1 MTTAKAVQ
9 QEVQAMSVIRKR
21 FVALLALAL
30 LATAPAA
37 RAETLADALI
47 AAYRNSNLLD
57 QNRALLRASDEDVA
71 VAVSAVRPVINFTLQ
86 SSYANVELAA
96 GGRNDS
102 LSTSASLSAE
112 LTLLDFGRNALAIEA
127 AKETVLATREALVD
141 VEQNVLAA
149 AVSAYV
155 NVRLSQEIVA
165 LRESNVRLITQE
177 LRAAKDRFDVGE
189 ITRTD
194 VAIAE
199 SRRAASQANLSSAQG
214 DLLVARE
221 AYKAATGDYPGN
233 LAPLPRS
240 PRIPRSLDEARSIAL
255 RSHPQVRQSQHE
267 VLVADLNVK
276 RGEAAMRPTLS
287 ARAVLGVDNDGLDDR
302 TLSLTLN
309 QTLYAGG
316 RTSALYR
323 QALASRDATRAGL
336 HQTGV
341 IIEQNVGNAWS
352 ALQVSGASIS
362 ATDLQIRAAQ
372 TAFDGLREEAKL
384 GARTTL
390 DVLNAEQDLLDAR
403 AARLSAEATRY
414 YGVYALL
421 QSMGLL
427 TVQHLQLGIPTYDV
441 SAYYNAVKSAPA
453 TSPQGRKLDRILRSI
468 GGN

>member
-1 MTTAKAVQ
+1 MGVFG
-9 QEVQAMSVIRKR
+9 KR
-21 FVALLALAL
+21 FVAAVALAL
-30 LATAPAA
+30 LVTAPAA

-71 VAVSAVRPVINFTLQ
+71 VAVSAVRPVIDFTLQ
-86 SSYANVELAA
+86 SSWSKGQNMFGTQTE
-96 GGRNDS
+96 N
-102 LSTSASLSAE
+102 LSSSASLSAE
-112 LTLLDFGRNALAIEA
+112 LMLLDFGRNALAIES
-127 AKETVLATREALVD
+127 AKETVLATREALVGI
-141 VEQNVLAA
+141 EQNVLAA
-149 AVSAYV
+149 AVQAYV
-155 NVRLSQEIVA
+155 NVRLAQEIVA

-177 LRAAKDRFDVGE
+177 LRAANDRFDVGE

-199 SRRAASQANLSSAQG
+199 SRRAASQANLSAAQG
-214 DLLVARE
+214 DYLVARE
-221 AYKAATGDYPGN
+221 AYKAATGAYPGN
-233 LAPLPRS
+233 LAPLPRA
-240 PRIPRSLDEARSIAL
+240 PAIPGSLDEARAIAL
-255 RSHPQVRQSQHE
+255 RSHPQVRQAQHQA
-267 VLVADLNVK
+267 LVADLNVK

-287 ARAVLGVDNDGLDDR
+287 ARAAVGLDDSGADSQSV
-302 TLSLTLN
+302 TLSLN

-323 QALASRDATRAGL
+323 QAMASRDATRAGL

-352 ALQVSGASIS
+352 ALQVAGASIS

-403 AARLSAEATRY
+403 NARLSAEATRY

-453 TSPQGRKLDRILRSI
+453 TSAQGAKLDRILRSI